1 MERRVIPISN
11 RSSTA
16 RARVWSLQP
25 DAVLCSAASHG
36 NELAFSELHRRHY
49 PALRAFVFH
58 LLGSRHRHEDAEDV
72 VQDAFA
78 RAFDALSERR
88 FSGDFRR
95 WIFTIARNRSIDLL
109 RGERVRLVSLDA
121 EGTEAAVPVAAEA
134 TTPVAVAEAHEE
146 VAWLVAA
153 IEKLPERQRSALLL
167 RELGGLSHLEIAQT
181 LETTAGSARQLITR
195 ARDGIRDAAQ
205 RDGRE
210 HETSKRGGLQRELL
224 NAAPVLP
231 LAATGVVASAG
242 VTAGGGLAIGK
253 LAATAFAAI
262 VLAGTAGEVAREVAG
277 AGDSPSAPVSAQSGE
292 SNSAR
297 PVFPRDERRRES
309 GARSDL
315 KLQAKDAPIR
325 ENLKATPSATS
336 PDAAPSVSA
345 DQAKRADVD
354 VPDDVAPKV
363 VQPVEEVVELPGK
376 VVEHVV
382 GGLDGSTPLDQTVGN
397 VVGEVTGTLGEVTS
411 GLPAPNSR

>member
-1 MERRVIPISN
+1 M
-11 RSSTA
+11 
-16 RARVWSLQP
+16 
-25 DAVLCSAASHG
+25 
-36 NELAFSELHRRHY
+36 
-49 PALRAFVFH
+49 
-58 LLGSRHRHEDAEDV
+58 

-134 TTPVAVAEAHEE
+134 TTPVAVAETHEE

-253 LAATAFAAI
+253 LAVTAFAAI